1 MTQRRV
7 NSDTRTAFQWL
18 LGLSLLLHLVFTP
31 LAGLIGFLE
40 AWLDRPTATDDG
52 PVEQLRELPIELLE
66 DEPLAQAEPGALPED
81 DPVREIEQLVELPI
95 AEATPTP
102 TVDVPQPK
110 PTPKP
115 TAKPTPEPNPP
126 SPDAGVPEPPPAAT
140 GPVAAGPSTPTT
152 SGLPPLQPQAAPSPG
167 ASSGPSGAPVASRD
181 VALDPSPGVASPIDD
196 PVALAGKGAK
206 IIEKQTS
213 VGLVLYM
220 DRVRTH
226 PLGKRV
232 GAILPQLP
240 QWDEFFGASAVNPVQ
255 DFDRMFLLGPSF
267 SDSSGLVMAIEYNI
281 PQDQVRGAVNRLVKQ
296 RGSWATGSKVP
307 TAFTYADRAERV
319 VLFPAPKVVVIV
331 PPHLRE
337 QAQTQ
342 GVVGV
347 PKAKGPE
354 AMVAFTVNPA
364 KALRR
369 FGLELPTSLQSAKIR
384 ITPLPSGEVLL
395 ELEAQDE
402 TDEHARRNATQLTQ
416 QINAMADL
424 ASGVGNLL
432 GRFGFGGAAV
442 LDMPRVTLKAQ
453 GKVIRGRQVLTSAQ
467 VGFILGEVEKQL
479 SRMQARRAATKER
492 PSGGPAAPTGAPQAK
507 PRAP

>member
-7 NSDTRTAFQWL
+7 NSDTRRAFQWL
-18 LGLSLLLHLVFTP
+18 LAVSLLLHLIFTP
-31 LAGLIGFLE
+31 LAGLVGFLQ
-40 AWLDRPTATDDG
+40 AWLDRPAPTEDG
-52 PVEQLRELPIELLE
+52 PTEQLRELPIELFE
-66 DEPLAQAEPGALPED
+66 DEPFSESEPGALPEE
-81 DPVREIEQLVELPI
+81 DPVREIEQLVELPV
-95 AEATPTP
+95 AEPPKAELPAPKPSLKPPPKPSPKADTATP
-102 TVDVPQPK
+102 VSAD
-110 PTPKP
+110 
-115 TAKPTPEPNPP
+115 AGAAAP
-126 SPDAGVPEPPPAAT
+126 SPTTPPA
-140 GPVAAGPSTPTT
+140 VAAPTGTPVDP
-152 SGLPPLQPQAAPSPG
+152 SGLPPPQPSSAPNQAT
-167 ASSGPSGAPVASRD
+167 SGKPVASRD
-181 VALDPSPGVASPIDD
+181 VAAEPPDDRVGSPIDN

-220 DRVRTH
+220 DRVRSH
-226 PLGKRV
+226 PLGKRIA
-232 GAILPQLP
+232 AILPQLP
-240 QWDEFFGASAVNPVQ
+240 QWDEFFGSSAVNPVE

-281 PQDQVRGAVNRLVKQ
+281 SQDEVRGAVNRLVKQ
-296 RGSWATGSKVP
+296 RGSWVVGSKVP

-337 QAQTQ
+337 QAQKQ

-369 FGLELPTSLQSAKIR
+369 FGLDLPASLQSAKIR
-384 ITPLPSGEVLL
+384 ITPLPSAQVLL

-402 TDEHARRNATQLTQ
+402 TEDQARRNAALLTQ
-416 QINAMADL
+416 QINAMVDL

-432 GRFGFGGAAV
+432 GKFGFGGVAV
-442 LDMPRVTLKAQ
+442 FDMPRVTLKAE
-453 GKVIRGRQVLTSAQ
+453 GKVVRGRQVLTSAQ
-467 VGFILGEVEKQL
+467 VGFILGEAEKQL
-479 SRMQARRAATKER
+479 SRMKARRATPKEPPR
-492 PSGGPAAPTGAPQAK
+492 TNQPAPRTTPQK
-507 PRAP
+507 PAGTPP